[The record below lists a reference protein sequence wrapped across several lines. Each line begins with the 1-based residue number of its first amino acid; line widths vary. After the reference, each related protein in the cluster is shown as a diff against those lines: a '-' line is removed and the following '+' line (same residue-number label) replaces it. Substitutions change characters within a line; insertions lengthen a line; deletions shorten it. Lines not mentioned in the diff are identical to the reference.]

1 MHTETERIFGTL
13 QVLVDPYLTVRLP
26 GHEDGG
32 TIVPFVWD
40 VSEQGEFNI
49 INLCLA
55 NGWLQLTDV
64 DIIIKSWQELE
75 YLEFF
80 PKINLSLLEKNIR
93 NNKLAA
99 LFQFLQTN
107 LQELESF
114 RFKKVYYPT
123 SSFVI
128 GRTEEGNWI
137 CICPTV
143 YTETGIPQELI
154 SRSSL
159 SRSTSSQ
166 LYGQNTL
173 NFISQIEAITSEIG
187 TISLEGDFGGGY
199 YYSYDHQI
207 VYGVGV
213 SKELAFEQAF
223 QKARLLELKQFHSF
237 YTDKNYLS
245 DYYEE
250 DYEEIYAK
258 YEQVNKF
265 FNQRFPEV
273 IMYRFSFFTQEH
285 IYIIGQSHPGDWVGL
300 YLKSEFVYNP

>member
-1 MHTETERIFGTL
+1 MHTETERIFGSL
-13 QVLVDPYLTVRLP
+13 QVLVEPYLTVRLP

-64 DIIIKSWQELE
+64 DIIIKNWQELE

-128 GRTEEGNWI
+128 GKTEEGNWI

-159 SRSTSSQ
+159 SQSTSSQ
-166 LYGQNTL
+166 LYGNTVQL
-173 NFISQIEAITSEIG
+173 RVI
-187 TISLEGDFGGGY
+187 
-199 YYSYDHQI
+199 
-207 VYGVGV
+207 GVGNW
-213 SKELAFEQAF
+213 SLRRDKS
-223 QKARLLELKQFHSF
+223 RLYMRVLG
-237 YTDKNYLS
+237 LS
-245 DYYEE
+245 EPY
-250 DYEEIYAK
+250 
-258 YEQVNKF
+258 
-265 FNQRFPEV
+265 
-273 IMYRFSFFTQEH
+273 
-285 IYIIGQSHPGDWVGL
+285 
-300 YLKSEFVYNP
+300 